1 MKFRYTGFGYRSV
14 HFRVVSRMRLTLDTF
29 SRALGR
35 RRQDLRPAAR
45 PSGLPLLPQ
54 QLERALEEVVA
65 AIDACIERVTTA
77 RLHDTAALLSIA
89 RLDLVAHL
97 NGITELE
104 LQDVTA
110 AAQDALAGAADS
122 R

>member
-1 MKFRYTGFGYRSV
+1 M
-14 HFRVVSRMRLTLDTF
+14 
-29 SRALGR
+29 
-35 RRQDLRPAAR
+35 
-45 PSGLPLLPQ
+45 PLLPQ
-54 QLERALEEVVA
+54 QLAQALDEVVA
-65 AIDACIERVTTA
+65 SIDACIERVTTA

-89 RLDLVAHL
+89 RLDLLVRL

-110 AAQDALAGAADS
+110 AAQDALAGAANS